1 MSHIHCFIYTAL
13 AKYLINGKKMH
24 LIDTIHKTVGK
35 LKQRIYAAN
44 NDIHCLVKGNNMKQA
59 RTLDDKELNLL
70 LLYINTRKHAA
81 RDRLIVLLTHWA
93 GMRIGEVAALKLK
106 DVLEIDGTVK
116 QEINLTAE
124 MTKGKFGRAVVL
136 ADKLRK
142 EIMAY
147 VKTRFDSKEL
157 IALAYSDL
165 YNKPLLV
172 TQKRDGFNA
181 NTLCYTMHMLY
192 KDAGFLDGCS
202 SHSGRRSF
210 LTNLSAKSVP
220 LKVLM
225 ELAGHRQAQTTMRY
239 INVTSDMKR
248 AAVELV

>member
-1 MSHIHCFIYTAL
+1 MQRKYAL
-13 AKYLINGKKMH
+13 
-24 LIDTIHKTVGK
+24 DTDKHW
-35 LKQRIYAAN
+35 LKEQ
-44 NDIHCLVKGNNMKQA
+44 KMKQA
-59 RTLDDKELNLL
+59 RTLNEKELNAL

-81 RDRLIVLLTHWA
+81 RDRAIVLMTFWG
-93 GMRIGEVAALKLK
+93 GMRIGEVAATRIK
-106 DVLEIDGTVK
+106 DVLASDGTVRS
-116 QEINLTAE
+116 ELNLTAAQ
-124 MTKGKFGRAVVL
+124 TKGKHARTVVL

-142 EIMAY
+142 ELMDY
-147 VKTRFDSKEL
+147 LLTRFDKKEL
-157 IALAYSDL
+157 VALHYSDL
-165 YNKPLLV
+165 INKPLFA
-172 TQKRDGFNA
+172 TQKSEGFNA
-181 NTLCYTMHMLY
+181 NTLTYTMHMLY
-192 KDAGFLDGCS
+192 KDAGFLDGAS

>member
-1 MSHIHCFIYTAL
+1 MNLLNTWQKLIGIFEQRKYAL
-13 AKYLINGKKMH
+13 ATDKH
-24 LIDTIHKTVGK
+24 W
-35 LKQRIYAAN
+35 LKEQ
-44 NDIHCLVKGNNMKQA
+44 KMKQA
-59 RTLDDKELNLL
+59 RTLNEKELNAL

-81 RDRLIVLLTHWA
+81 RDRAIVLMTFWG
-93 GMRIGEVAALKLK
+93 GMRIGEVAATRIK
-106 DVLEIDGTVK
+106 DVLASDGTVK
-116 QEINLTAE
+116 HEINLTAE
-124 MTKGKFGRAVVL
+124 QTKGKYGRTVVL

-142 EIMAY
+142 ELMDY
-147 VKTRFDSKEL
+147 LLTRFDKKEL
-157 IALAYSDL
+157 VALHYSDL
-165 YNKPLLV
+165 INKPLFA
-172 TQKRDGFNA
+172 TQKSEGFNA
-181 NTLCYTMHMLY
+181 NTLTYTMHMLY
-192 KDAGFLDGCS
+192 KDAGFLDGAS

>member
-1 MSHIHCFIYTAL
+1 MNLLNTWQKFVGILMQRKYAL
-13 AKYLINGKKMH
+13 ATDKH
-24 LIDTIHKTVGK
+24 W
-35 LKQRIYAAN
+35 LKEQ
-44 NDIHCLVKGNNMKQA
+44 KMKQA
-59 RTLDDKELNLL
+59 RTLNEKELNAL

-81 RDRLIVLLTHWA
+81 RDRAIVLMTFWA
-93 GMRIGEVAALKLK
+93 GMRIGEVAATRMK
-106 DVLEIDGTVK
+106 DVLAADGTIK
-116 QEINLTAE
+116 HEMNLTAE
-124 MTKGKFGRAVVL
+124 QTKGKYGRTVVL

-142 EIMAY
+142 ELMDY
-147 VKTRFDSKEL
+147 LLTRFDKKEL
-157 IALAYSDL
+157 VALHYSDL
-165 YNKPLLV
+165 INKPLFA
-172 TQKRDGFNA
+172 TQKSEGFNA
-181 NTLCYTMHMLY
+181 NTLTYTMHMLY
-192 KDAGFLDGCS
+192 KDAGFLDGAS

>member
-1 MSHIHCFIYTAL
+1 
-13 AKYLINGKKMH
+13 MH
-24 LIDTIHKTVGK
+24 LLDKWQLEVGK
-35 LKQRIYAAN
+35 LIQRIYAATT
-44 NDIHCLVKGNNMKQA
+44 DKHWLVEENKMKQA
-59 RTLDDKELNLL
+59 RTLNEKELNLL

-81 RDRLIVLLTHWA
+81 RDRAIVACTYFG
-93 GMRIGEVAALKLK
+93 GMRIGECAALKIK
-106 DVLEIDGTVK
+106 DVLANDGTIK
-116 QEINLTAE
+116 LEINLTAE
-124 MTKGKFGRAVVL
+124 QTKGKYSRTVVL

-142 EIMAY
+142 EIQTY
-147 VKTRFDSKEL
+147 LQTRFDTKQL
-157 IALAYSDL
+157 IALTYSEHI
-165 YNKPLLV
+165 NKPLFN
-172 TQKRDGFNA
+172 TQKSNGFSA
-181 NTLCYTMHMLY
+181 NTLTYTMTMLY
-192 KDAGFLDGCS
+192 KAAGLSGCS